1 MLVTEDI
8 AVVGGDQKTLN
19 VFKNYTPFRRCIAH
33 ISDEHVETAENL
45 DIIMLMYNL
54 QFEQNLNA
62 DGDLDNVTTADSPS
76 FKYKSDLLE
85 DLNFRST
92 TANANPN
99 IAASHRLFTNAKIVV
114 PTKYLSVFFRSLEMP
129 LIN

>member
-1 MLVTEDI
+1 
-8 AVVGGDQKTLN
+8 
-19 VFKNYTPFRRCIAH
+19 
-33 ISDEHVETAENL
+33 
-45 DIIMLMYNL
+45 MLMYNL

-114 PTKYLSVFFRSLEMP
+114 PTKYLSIFFRSLEMP